1 MGAAPIE
8 LKKGL
13 KQRHLTMI
21 AMGGVIGAGLF
32 VGSGT
37 VIAGAGPAAFLTY
50 AITGVLIILVM
61 RMLGE
66 MATANP
72 STGSFADYARNALGG
87 WAGFSVGWLYWY
99 FWVIVIGF
107 EAVAGGKV
115 IQYWIDAPLWLISL
129 ILMTLMTLTN
139 LFSVSSFGEFEF
151 WFAGIKVAA
160 IIVFIALGSLFVLGV
175 WPNKSL
181 DFSNLTAHGGFFPLG
196 IGAIFSAI
204 VVVIFSMVGAE
215 VATIAAAESHDPGK
229 AIARATN
236 SVILRI
242 AVFFVGSIFLLAV
255 ILPWNSAELAA
266 SPYVSAFKLMGIPY
280 ADHIMNAVVLTAVLS
295 CLNSGLYTS
304 SRMLFVLAARR
315 EAPVALMSVNKAGV
329 PMAAILSS
337 TVVGFL
343 CVIAAAV
350 SPDRVFSF
358 LLNSSGAVI
367 LFVYLLIAISQIILR
382 RRTSP
387 EKLTVKMWAFP
398 VLSFVVVAAILAV
411 LAQMAFDEDART
423 QLLLSLASW
432 AIVVIIFFATKRLR
446 GKAPAEIAA
455 APGGAGC
462 ARRARPGPGQRDG
475 QRRRVARRA
484 AGDRRRPK
492 RGVLRL
498 RSGQPDRHRAGDAR
512 RRGVRLAGHHRGRSG
527 PTGPNAGDPARGEPA
542 RGRSAGQL
550 QAAPGAG
557 RCGGGVQAG
566 PVGHLHPSRGSVGV
580 AALRRGRPRPGGVRH
595 PDHPRGR
602 PVRPGRCLV
611 ACALVGAAD
620 DHRDRSRPQRAGRR
634 GGASGVD
641 AGPFDPGRPGRGD
654 GGPDP
659 VAAEPVP
666 AGRRV
671 PGLSGEGSR
680 GSARRG
686 PDARSARTCRS
697 NWSSTTPG
705 RSRPGCS
712 RSLGSATPSWW
723 PSVRP
728 PAACSVRYR
737 WAGWPSAS
745 CTAPTSR

>member
-1 MGAAPIE
+1 MGAPPTE

-37 VIAGAGPAAFLTY
+37 VIGGAGPSAFLTY

-72 STGSFADYARNALGG
+72 STGSFADYARNALGE

-107 EAVAGGKV
+107 EAVAGAKV

-160 IIVFIALGSLFVLGV
+160 IVVFIALGSLFVLGV
-175 WPNKSL
+175 WPNKAL
-181 DFSNLTAHGGFFPLG
+181 DFSNLTAHGGWFPLG
-196 IGAIFSAI
+196 VGAIFSAI

-236 SVILRI
+236 SVIMRI

-255 ILPWNSAELAA
+255 ILPWNSAELEA

-315 EAPVALMSVNKAGV
+315 EAPVVLMSVNRKGV
-329 PMAAILSS
+329 PMAAILGS

-382 RRTSP
+382 RRTTP

-398 VLSFVVVAAILAV
+398 VLSFVVVVAILAV
-411 LAQMAFDEDART
+411 LAQMALSEDART

-432 AIVVIIFFATKRLR
+432 AIVVVIFFATRTLR
-446 GKAPAEIAA
+446 KAPAEVVGVSEKPGAPAERVLVLANETVNGDELLDELRAIDRAGNAEYFVCVPANPIDTGQAMHEGAA
-455 APGGAGC
+455 FVWQATTEAAQ
-462 ARRARPGPGQRDG
+462 ARL
-475 QRRRVARRA
+475 
-484 AGDRRRPK
+484 DRT
-492 RGVLRL
+492 LEIL
-498 RSGQPDRHRAGDAR
+498 RSENLHADGALGNYKPLRALADAVAEFQPDRLVICTHPED
-512 RRGVRLAGHHRGRSG
+512 
-527 PTGPNAGDPARGEPA
+527 
-542 RGRSAGQL
+542 RSAWL
-550 QAAPGAG
+550 RYDVVDRA
-557 RCGGGVQAG
+557 RETYDI
-566 PVGHLHPSRGSVGV
+566 PVTHVVVES
-580 AALRRGRPRPGGVRH
+580 
-595 PDHPRGR
+595 
-602 PVRPGRCLV
+602 
-611 ACALVGAAD
+611 
-620 DHRDRSRPQRAGRR
+620 
-634 GGASGVD
+634 
-641 AGPFDPGRPGRGD
+641 
-654 GGPDP
+654 
-659 VAAEPVP
+659 VP
-666 AGRRV
+666 AGV
-671 PGLSGEGSR
+671 
-680 GSARRG
+680 
-686 PDARSARTCRS
+686 
-697 NWSSTTPG
+697 
-705 RSRPGCS
+705 
-712 RSLGSATPSWW
+712 
-723 PSVRP
+723 
-728 PAACSVRYR
+728 
-737 WAGWPSAS
+737 
-745 CTAPTSR
+745 